1 MPDPIRILLFGA
13 GNRGADAYGQYGLD
27 HPDSVQ
33 FVAVAEPNQ
42 VRREKFAKAHHIP
55 PDRQFTGWQE
65 ALSAGKIA
73 DAIINATQDHMHHS
87 SSLGALGAGY
97 DMLLEKPIAPTLEET
112 LDIVRA
118 TEKSGQMLMICHV
131 LRYTDFF
138 QKVNTLL
145 KSGVLGQIINISQS
159 ENVSYFHMAHSYVRG
174 NWRSA
179 AESAPMILAKCCHDL
194 DLLYWFL
201 DEKVSQ
207 LSSVG
212 NLRHYRV
219 ENAPKG
225 APQRCTDGCPAA
237 EDCPYDARRIYLES
251 IPIKQA
257 VSQARNP
264 FLGIAGKLTL
274 NTPKFARVLG
284 KIIPPF
290 QKLTEYSGWPRS
302 TITEYPESDQAV
314 LEALRYG
321 PYGRCVYHCDNDV
334 VDHQVVSM
342 TFESGITT
350 TLTMH
355 GHSHEEGRTLRV
367 DGSHATLLGKFTY
380 SEAWLE
386 IHPHTPAPIQ
396 RFTFP
401 TEVDQ
406 TAGHGGGDAGLMQRF
421 VEGINGE
428 QIPLTSAR
436 DALESHLMAFAAEE
450 ARLEN
455 KTVDMEA
462 YRKYYS
468 KQL

>member
-1 MPDPIRILLFGA
+1 MSHPVRILLIGA
-13 GNRGADAYGQYGLD
+13 GNRGADAYGQYSLVYPGD
-27 HPDSVQ
+27 VQ

-42 VRREKFAKAHHIP
+42 IRRERFAARHHIP
-55 PDRQFTGWQE
+55 PERQFTGWQE

-73 DAIINATQDHMHHS
+73 DAVLNATQDHMHHA
-87 SSLGALGAGY
+87 SSLAALAAGY

-112 LDIVRA
+112 LAIVRA
-118 TEKSGQMLMICHV
+118 AENSGHTLMICHV

-138 QKVNTLL
+138 QKVNAIL
-145 KSGVLGQIINISQS
+145 KSGVLGQIIHVSQS

-179 AESAPMILAKCCHDL
+179 SASAPMILAKCCHDL

-201 DEKVSQ
+201 DEKATQ
-207 LSSVG
+207 LSSIG
-212 NLRHYRV
+212 NLRHYRE

-225 APQRCTDGCPAA
+225 APLRCTDGCPAA
-237 EDCPYDARRIYLES
+237 ENCPYDARRIYLES
-251 IPIKQA
+251 KPIKRA
-257 VSQARNP
+257 VSRAGNP
-264 FLGIAGKLTL
+264 LLRIAGKLSL
-274 NTPKFARVLG
+274 NTPKLARALG
-284 KIIPPF
+284 KIIPPL

-302 TITEYPESDQAV
+302 TITEYPESDYAV
-314 LEALRYG
+314 LDALRSG

-342 TFESGITT
+342 TFESGITA

-355 GHSHEEGRTLRV
+355 GHSHEESRTLRV
-367 DGSHATLLGKFTY
+367 DGSQATLLGKFTY

-406 TAGHGGGDAGLMQRF
+406 TAGHGGGDAGLMRRF
-421 VEGINGE
+421 VEAMRGE
-428 QIPLTSAR
+428 HIPLTSAR

-450 ARLEN
+450 ARLGN

-462 YRKYYS
+462 YRENVS
-468 KQL
+468 KQV